1 MFVFLNKEY
10 IVIILIVLVIHSI
23 PVRFPRNF
31 TIFLKELLT
40 WFELDRRDDIIY
52 FSYNDC

>member
-10 IVIILIVLVIHSI
+10 IVIILIVLVIYSI

-52 FSYNDC
+52 FSYNDF

>member
-10 IVIILIVLVIHSI
+10 IVIILIVLVIHST

-52 FSYNDC
+52 FSYNDF